1 MKLMESYKLPASSQ
15 DNYPDS
21 FAKDMELNL
30 SLDSLLDSDSD
41 SLTQEIQYQSDL
53 KHRISDHERPASHSS
68 QGASGGSSNQS
79 HNYNETENHYS
90 RSENHHISNA
100 TVDENSSEF
109 DKLSAQKVDVSY
121 SSLRYNPDWK
131 RNQSLE
137 DISASLQELEDFSDD
152 SLSGYDSTPEE
163 PSLRKLERRVKQTD
177 KLSTDHKV
185 IGSSHKNK
193 APLDTAT
200 EHNKDSS
207 VAVPSHG
214 TREIPAMNENNKNQ
228 LGKSKN
234 SQKDLIEKNKHTLGV
249 RGPKA
254 HSYLDIHKKKAD
266 EQMPT
271 KDQKKELE
279 SIRKISSHSVTGRQ
293 LKVKCPA
300 SEQSE
305 DTESLSTSF
314 STNMSD
320 RNASGPQRYPENR
333 TELSS
338 KHQASESTSSFGFI
352 DLNAYS
358 YEELHGVNYNSEAQ
372 PPRYSLP
379 RENQSLLYHQTI
391 SNPQSHIFLRH
402 FHPGPEMDLEPFLQN
417 PANSNSEFQNL
428 GHDKNIQRHGQREGS
443 TSYTHALSPPLH
455 GSSGS
460 SLIDTESEGYVNS
473 SDSVSES
480 DPHHIPRNKS
490 MDKAETQRCLSFL
503 KQEVKLGGIGPTYR
517 VSKEKETQLQK
528 QKAYA
533 KLVKERNRLQ
543 KQSVPKVPES
553 QTQENDGK
561 KCARQKS
568 LEYAINIPRPQPLP
582 KICTQAKKEETPR
595 NAVFL
600 DNTSPQVERI
610 LELQLRHEREKIAVA
625 AFNAL
630 HML

>member
-1 MKLMESYKLPASSQ
+1 MRRWVTGGSWTFGISCC
-15 DNYPDS
+15 
-21 FAKDMELNL
+21 
-30 SLDSLLDSDSD
+30 
-41 SLTQEIQYQSDL
+41 EINGEFQVT
-53 KHRISDHERPASHSS
+53 
-68 QGASGGSSNQS
+68 GASGGSSNES
-79 HNYNETENHYS
+79 HNYNETENHYIL
-90 RSENHHISNA
+90 SENHDISNA

-109 DKLSAQKVDVSY
+109 HKLSAQKVDVSY

-137 DISASLQELEDFSDD
+137 DIAASLQELEDFSDD

-163 PSLRKLERRVKQTD
+163 PSLRKLERRVKQPD

-193 APLDTAT
+193 APLDTTA

-207 VAVPSHG
+207 VAMPSHG
-214 TREIPAMNENNKNQ
+214 TREIPAMNENNKSQ

-254 HSYLDIHKKKAD
+254 HSYLDIHRKKAD

-279 SIRKISSHSVTGRQ
+279 SIKKISSHSVTDRH
-293 LKVKCPA
+293 LKIKCPA

-305 DTESLSTSF
+305 DTENSSTGF
-314 STNMSD
+314 STIMSD
-320 RNASGPQRYPENR
+320 RNASGPQCYLENR

-338 KHQASESTSSFGFI
+338 KNQASESTSSFGFI
-352 DLNAYS
+352 DLTAYS
-358 YEELHGVNYNSEAQ
+358 YEEPHGMNYNSEGQ

-379 RENQSLLYHQTI
+379 RENQSLLCHQTI
-391 SNPQSHIFLRH
+391 SDPQSHIFLRH
-402 FHPGPEMDLEPFLQN
+402 FYPGPEMDSEPFLQN
-417 PANSNSEFQNL
+417 PSNGNSEFQN
-428 GHDKNIQRHGQREGS
+428 DRNIQRHGQREGT
-443 TSYTHALSPPLH
+443 TSYTHELSPPLH
-455 GSSGS
+455 GSNGF
-460 SLIDTESEGYVNS
+460 SLIDTESEGNVNS
-473 SDSVSES
+473 SDSISES

-528 QKAYA
+528 QKTYA

-543 KQSVPKVPES
+543 RQTVPKVPES
-553 QTQENDGK
+553 QTQPNDGK
-561 KCARQKS
+561 KCSRQKS

-600 DNTSPQVERI
+600 DNTSPQLERI

-630 HML
+630 HIL